1 MISRMTAE
9 HFRTTA
15 KLITRTACYNI
26 TVNENFDRYSNR
38 IAPKTS
44 FILSI
49 LKSNGCVYAV
59 RLFEFEFEKCE
70 KFSRINNRLVNVDI
84 FTRKV

>member
-26 TVNENFDRYSNR
+26 TVNENFDRYSYR
-38 IAPKTS
+38 IAAKRS
-44 FILSI
+44 FIWSI
-49 LKSNGCVYAV
+49 LKSNGCAV

-84 FTRKV
+84 FTWKV